1 MKILII
7 NGSDAKG
14 GAGKVCRVLAAG
26 LRDRHHEVTF
36 LVGGKSGEDP
46 CVREIPRAQAATG
59 KWRRKVI
66 HRLGI
71 DHCHLDSSFPR
82 NLGSGFLEQ
91 FDLIHLHDAPSLNIS
106 ALPWLT
112 RIRPVLWT
120 MHTMGAFTGNCIYAY
135 DCERWKR
142 ACGRCPQFGV
152 WPLKWLHRDAS
163 RANLH
168 IKRLAHRRSRL
179 HIVGV
184 SEWIS
189 ARAREG
195 ITGRHPVTTIQ
206 NPVDTAAFTPIAKSE
221 ARQQLGIA
229 PDRKTILFAISSNP
243 EDTRKGTDIIA
254 AALPLLTTN
263 AITLLP
269 LGIGEGA
276 EILSELFAGH
286 AFLPPRH
293 LDNDTDLNLYY
304 SAADVV
310 WHPSRAD
317 TSSMVGLESMASGTP
332 VIAARVGGVPE
343 VIGDGIGGIL
353 IDQESPQQL
362 ARETDLLFANPE
374 KLAALSASARTR
386 TEQDFNI
393 ERFLD
398 GHENL
403 YHAILDNNASTTR
416 SSD

>member
-7 NGSDAKG
+7 NGSDIKG
-14 GAGKVCRVLAAG
+14 GAGKVGHALASG
-26 LRDRHHEVTF
+26 MQRRDHQVTY
-36 LVGGKSGEDP
+36 LVGRKSSADEF
-46 CVREIPRAQAATG
+46 VREVPRQTG
-59 KWRRKVI
+59 QSNRFLQRAI

-106 ALPWLT
+106 SLPWLT

-142 ACGRCPQFGV
+142 SCGKCPQFRV
-152 WPLKWLHRDAS
+152 WPLKWIHRDGS
-163 RANLH
+163 RANLW
-168 IKRLAHRRSRL
+168 IKRRAHRLSRL
-179 HIVGV
+179 HLVGV

-195 ITGRHPVTTIQ
+195 ITGRHPVTTIR
-206 NPVDTAAFTPIAKSE
+206 NPVDTEVFTPIPKHQAKE
-221 ARQQLGIA
+221 RLGIA
-229 PDRKTILFAISSNP
+229 PDRRTVLFAISSNP

-254 AALPLLTTN
+254 AALPMLTTQR
-263 AITLLP
+263 ITVLP
-269 LGIGEGA
+269 LGIGEGTDK
-276 EILSELFAGH
+276 LGELFAGH
-286 AFLPPRH
+286 EFLPPRH

-304 SAADVV
+304 SAADLV

-317 TSSMVGLESMASGTP
+317 TSSMVGLEAMASGTP

-343 VIGDGIGGIL
+343 VIGDGIGGLL
-353 IDQESPQQL
+353 IDPESPEQL
-362 ARETDLLFANPE
+362 ASTTDELFAGPQR
-374 KLAALSASARTR
+374 LAALCASARAR
-386 TEQDFNI
+386 TVSEFGID
-393 ERFLD
+393 RFLD
-398 GHENL
+398 AHETL
-403 YHAILDNNASTTR
+403 YR
-416 SSD
+416 SLLGVMPESNQS